1 MKIKRTIGMLLAIV
15 LLLPV
20 FGSCGSDA
28 RNAVPIIREELIEK
42 VEKINKKAGSSQT
55 FTAQTLEELG
65 KEYKNTVVSV
75 IGFTNTLT
83 EFDKLYLQ
91 DGYQGKGIIIK
102 PVAWENSSLEKEYND
117 LVDMG
122 NIRSV
127 QMTGTIRE
135 FEKFGYEQLVLCM
148 KVKSF
153 FARDVNS
160 GKEENPDE
168 SAPAFNTKDHPIPLS
183 AERVYRDILAHEK
196 GKLSL
201 SYSFSGLER
210 ALAENYTGAW
220 VEFTSDFSKDII
232 SDYDR
237 FESRNTAIT
246 TAIGGQLMVSV
257 HFIADRG
264 KFSELTDDGS
274 YGSKIT
280 VVGRVVSVSYNDE
293 RNGGRFA
300 FNLVGVE
307 IKQAQ

>member
-160 GKEENPDE
+160 GKEENPD
-168 SAPAFNTKDHPIPLS
+168 
-183 AERVYRDILAHEK
+183 
-196 GKLSL
+196 
-201 SYSFSGLER
+201 
-210 ALAENYTGAW
+210 
-220 VEFTSDFSKDII
+220 
-232 SDYDR
+232 
-237 FESRNTAIT
+237 
-246 TAIGGQLMVSV
+246 
-257 HFIADRG
+257 
-264 KFSELTDDGS
+264 
-274 YGSKIT
+274 
-280 VVGRVVSVSYNDE
+280 
-293 RNGGRFA
+293 
-300 FNLVGVE
+300 
-307 IKQAQ
+307 